1 MASILLIS
9 RSIYRARRLPSL
21 MTWRQTSSRSDHLSG
36 ARSASVVSS
45 SINVL
50 DLNRYGYG
58 RFTWWLHTHKANI
71 VFMLLLISI
80 IVVMWL
86 IGSSMA
92 VEQCTSNKTMLGV
105 LFGIDVLLI
114 LIAYTCVWPHTQW
127 RSRSV
132 NASQFTGSNA
142 ISRQQLFAAPQMQTK
157 LYSPSQSE
165 PIVQSMI
172 MPANGLAQ
180 AEPMNKSKLMA
191 APGQAFNYIQSL
203 KGYKADQMWHPD
215 NGSSS
220 TSKPSPVRIPQ
231 TQHLIPPKVH
241 QPVDY
246 LTGGPT
252 PSHITQPMRQS
263 IYNQTQPAGHP
274 VDYLTGGPTSTVV
287 ANPTEPSRAEKLNY
301 FIDNFIPNS
310 DIVAKRTS
318 WAPTGLPPVQPK
330 EEPVVGPI
338 PQSAFNWLWGNEQTP
353 EQKYEPVDWLLGR
366 DQSPEQKNG
375 TVYSL

>member
-105 LFGIDVLLI
+105 LVGIDVLLI

-142 ISRQQLFAAPQMQTK
+142 ISRQQLFAAPQIYTK
-157 LYSPSQSE
+157 LYGPSQSE

-180 AEPMNKSKLMA
+180 AEPMNKSKLLA
-191 APGQAFNYIQSL
+191 APSQAFNYIQSL
-203 KGYKADQMWHPD
+203 KGYKAHP
-215 NGSSS
+215 
-220 TSKPSPVRIPQ
+220 
-231 TQHLIPPKVH
+231 
-241 QPVDY
+241 PVDY

-252 PSHITQPMRQS
+252 PSQI
-263 IYNQTQPAGHP
+263 TQPAGPP
-274 VDYLTGGPTSTVV
+274 VDYLTGGPTSTAV

-301 FIDNFIPNS
+301 FIDNFIPNA

-330 EEPVVGPI
+330 EE
-338 PQSAFNWLWGNEQTP
+338 
-353 EQKYEPVDWLLGR
+353 QKYDPVDWLLGR
-366 DQSPEQKNG
+366 DQTPEQKYDPVDWLLGRDQTPEQKNG

>member
-1 MASILLIS
+1 MPSILLIS
-9 RSIYRARRLPSL
+9 RSIYRARRLSSL
-21 MTWRQTSSRSDHLSG
+21 MTWGQTSSRSDH
-36 ARSASVVSS
+36 SS
-45 SINVL
+45 RINVL

-80 IVVMWL
+80 IVVMWF
-86 IGSSMA
+86 IGSNMA

-114 LIAYTCVWPHTQW
+114 LIAYICVWPHTQW

-142 ISRQQLFAAPQMQTK
+142 ISRQQLFAAPPMRTK
-157 LYSPSQSE
+157 LSD

-180 AEPMNKSKLMA
+180 AEPMNKSKLLA
-191 APGQAFNYIQSL
+191 APSQAFNYLQSI
-203 KGYKADQMWHPD
+203 KGYKTDKTPLLHADQMWHPD
-215 NGSSS
+215 NESRR
-220 TSKPSPVRIPQ
+220 TNEPSPVHITEPMRQSIYSQQQP
-231 TQHLIPPKVH
+231 LIPPKIQ

-252 PSHITQPMRQS
+252 P
-263 IYNQTQPAGHP
+263 
-274 VDYLTGGPTSTVV
+274 GPTT
-287 ANPTEPSRAEKLNY
+287 AAIAAEPSRAEKINY

-318 WAPTGLPPVQPK
+318 WAPTGEPPVQPK
-330 EEPVVGPI
+330 EEPVVGPS
-338 PQSAFNWLWGNEQTP
+338 PQSAFNWFWETDQTP
-353 EQKYEPVDWLLGR
+353 EQKYDPVDWLLGR
-366 DQSPEQKNG
+366 EQTPKQKND